1 VRTPRVHTV
10 AISVLVLLVLGAGL
24 VVVILG
30 PGWAVGSGA
39 GLTAA
44 ERLKA
49 ENDVRATL
57 LQGLGGLLA
66 LGGVAIGAAMTVRQ
80 VRANREGNTIGLFT
94 KAIDQLASEQLSV
107 RHGGVYALEHLCELD
122 DRYHGHVHALLT
134 AFVRQH
140 APWPPVK
147 PAAELDEERAR
158 FHGGLAD
165 DVGAAIGA
173 LGRQSMITE
182 GAGSELERADLR
194 GAELRKLD
202 IPRLCLAHSNV
213 DGAILAGAKLA
224 GATLE
229 DTSLRGADLSGAD
242 LTAANLT
249 DADLRGAN
257 LSGATLEGADLT
269 GVIADGTTTWP
280 AGFAPDRITPPRA
293 GSTSAP

>member
-1 VRTPRVHTV
+1 MRVWRPV
-10 AISVLVLLVLGAGL
+10 AIAVLGCLVLGAA
-24 VVVILG
+24 VVVVVLG

-39 GLTAA
+39 GLTAP

-49 ENDVRATL
+49 ENDVRTTL

-66 LGGVAIGAAMTVRQ
+66 LGGVALGAAMTVRQ

-134 AFVRQH
+134 AFVRQR
-140 APWPPVK
+140 AAWPPVK
-147 PAAELDEERAR
+147 PEAELAEERAR

-182 GAGSELERADLR
+182 GAWSELELADLR
-194 GAELRKLD
+194 GAELRGLD
-202 IPRLCLAHSNV
+202 IPRLCFAHSNL
-213 DGAILAGAKLA
+213 DGANLSGANLS

-229 DTSLRGADLSGAD
+229 DTSLRGADLRS
-242 LTAANLT
+242 ANLT
-249 DADLRGAN
+249 GAR
-257 LSGATLEGADLT
+257 LDGADLT
-269 GVIADGTTTWP
+269 GVIADGTTQWP
-280 AGFAPDRITPPRA
+280 DGFTPPRA
-293 GSTSAP
+293 DSTSAP